1 MAFEGLS
8 DKLQATFHKL
18 KSNGIIRE
26 KDLDMAMR
34 EIRLAL
40 LEADVNFKVVK
51 DFIASVKTKA
61 IGEGVYDSL
70 TPAQMVI
77 KIVRDE
83 MTRLLGGENSKL
95 TFDSSGFSVYM
106 LVGLQGAGKTT
117 TAAKLASYLKASG
130 KKPMLVA
137 CDVYRPAAIDQ
148 LEIVGKQVSVPVY
161 SDRESKDVTKIADAA
176 IKLARKQ
183 GNNIVLIDTAG
194 RLQID
199 DDLMQEL
206 RELKSKVNPSEILLI
221 SDALSGQ
228 DAVNV
233 ASGFDETLGLSGIIM
248 TKMDGDSRGGAAL
261 SVKAVT
267 GKPIKFIGSG
277 EKLNAL
283 EAFHPDRVA
292 SRILGMGDVLSLI
305 EEAESKFEE
314 SEARRL
320 EESLRTNKFD
330 LNDFLDQM
338 RQINKMGGL
347 GKLLDMMPGIK
358 PQDRRNLDLVRSTK
372 ELSQMESI
380 ILSMT
385 AEERK
390 KPTLLN
396 ASRRKRIAAGS
407 GNTVTAVN
415 SMMKRYEETRQ
426 MMKKLNS
433 GNMNSKLLRGF
444 KLQG

>member
-18 KSNGIIRE
+18 KSSGVIRE
-26 KDLDMAMR
+26 KDLDLAMR

-161 SDRESKDVTKIADAA
+161 SDRGSKDVTKIADAA

-199 DDLMQEL
+199 DALMQEL

-233 ASGFDETLGLSGIIM
+233 ASGFDEALGLSGIIM

-305 EEAESKFEE
+305 EEAESQFEE
-314 SEARRL
+314 SEAKRL

-358 PQDRRNLDLVRSTK
+358 PQDRKNLDLVRSAK

-396 ASRRKRIAAGS
+396 ASRRKRIASGS

-415 SMMKRYEETRQ
+415 NMMKRYEETRQ
-426 MMKKLNS
+426 MMKKLCS